1 MPSNA
6 PVPGVN
12 DLASQYPLVA
22 AEADGWDPQTV
33 TAGSGIKRAWKCR
46 HGHTWSAS
54 PGSRTGSGTG
64 CPYCANLRVWVGFN
78 DLKTHHP
85 DIANQADNWDP
96 ETVVSGSNK
105 KKDWICQLGHQWQ
118 AQVSQR
124 TARGS
129 GCPYCAGQKVLAGFN
144 DLKTRYPEIAK
155 EADGWD
161 PSKSC
166 LFPTK
171 LNPENAR
178 KDTNGKL
185 LLVSDLQA
193 VDVLSARRQGL
204 KEIKRH
210 GFI

>member
-54 PGSRTGSGTG
+54 PGARTGSGTG

-105 KKDWICQLGHQWQ
+105 KKDWICQLGHRWQ
-118 AQVSQR
+118 AQVSHR

-129 GCPYCAGQKVLAGFN
+129 GCPYCACQKVLAGFN
-144 DLKTRYPEIAK
+144 DLKTRYPEVAK

-161 PSKSC
+161 PSQIMPGNNKVFSWKC
-166 LFPTK
+166 QL
-171 LNPENAR
+171 
-178 KDTNGKL
+178 GH
-185 LLVSDLQA
+185 S
-193 VDVLSARRQGL
+193 
-204 KEIKRH
+204 
-210 GFI
+210 